1 MNSAADLGKAPVSS
15 LVLRLAIP
23 AMIAQFVNVLYS
35 IIDRMYIGHIPA
47 IGPDAL
53 AGVGVCG
60 PIVTLLSSFGTLVGI
75 GGSILFGIR
84 LGEKNIPKA
93 RQILSNAF
101 LMLTCFSL
109 VLTAAFLLLKD
120 QLLMWFGASSV
131 TFAYADT
138 YLTIYTA
145 GTFFA
150 LMATGLN
157 YFINSQGFPLA
168 GMATVLIGAVFN
180 ILLDPLFIFVFHM
193 DVAGAAIATV
203 ISQMASCAFALSFL
217 FGKKVKVR
225 ITFGGYSRRLM
236 GRILYLGMSPFLIL
250 ATDSVLLIVMNTVL
264 QTYGGPSQGDMLI
277 TCATIVQSY
286 MQLITSPMIGI
297 SGGSQAIISYN
308 YGAGEAKRV
317 KKTVSCTL
325 KLMLAFTVLMFII
338 SRFLPRVF
346 VLLFTSVPEYMD
358 FSVWG
363 IQTFTLMIIPL
374 SFQYVF
380 VDSLTALERTKTA
393 LALSVLRK
401 SMYVAGTILLPLFF
415 GAASAFYGEPLA
427 DGISS
432 VITSAVFLLLI
443 DRHLN
448 RRSRQL
454 SQPAV
459 RPHSQRLQGD

>member
-1 MNSAADLGKAPVSS
+1 MWPAP
-15 LVLRLAIP
+15 P
-23 AMIAQFVNVLYS
+23 
-35 IIDRMYIGHIPA
+35 
-47 IGPDAL
+47 
-53 AGVGVCG
+53 
-60 PIVTLLSSFGTLVGI
+60 
-75 GGSILFGIR
+75 
-84 LGEKNIPKA
+84 
-93 RQILSNAF
+93 
-101 LMLTCFSL
+101 
-109 VLTAAFLLLKD
+109 
-120 QLLMWFGASSV
+120 
-131 TFAYADT
+131 
-138 YLTIYTA
+138 
-145 GTFFA
+145 
-150 LMATGLN
+150 
-157 YFINSQGFPLA
+157 
-168 GMATVLIGAVFN
+168 
-180 ILLDPLFIFVFHM
+180 
-193 DVAGAAIATV
+193 IATV

-217 FGKKVKVR
+217 FSKKVKVR

-325 KLMLAFTVLMFII
+325 KLMLTFTVLMFII

-401 SMYVAGTILLPLFF
+401 SMYMAGTILLPLFF

-443 DRHLN
+443 DRHLAK
-448 RRSRQL
+448 RSV
-454 SQPAV
+454 SVSTPAEG
-459 RPHSQRLQGD
+459 PN

>member
-217 FGKKVKVR
+217 FSKKVKVR

-286 MQLITSPMIGI
+286 MQLSYFSHDRHQRRQPGDHQLQLRRRGSQKSQKDGGLHPEADAGLHRPDVYYFPFPSPGFCAAVYLRAGIHGFFRMGHPDVYPDDYSTQFPVCFCGFPHRPGADQNSSGPLRPAKIHVRGRNHTAASVFRSCLRLLRGAPGRRYQFRHNFRGI
-297 SGGSQAIISYN
+297 S
-308 YGAGEAKRV
+308 
-317 KKTVSCTL
+317 
-325 KLMLAFTVLMFII
+325 
-338 SRFLPRVF
+338 
-346 VLLFTSVPEYMD
+346 
-358 FSVWG
+358 
-363 IQTFTLMIIPL
+363 
-374 SFQYVF
+374 
-380 VDSLTALERTKTA
+380 
-393 LALSVLRK
+393 
-401 SMYVAGTILLPLFF
+401 
-415 GAASAFYGEPLA
+415 AA
-427 DGISS
+427 D
-432 VITSAVFLLLI
+432 
-443 DRHLN
+443 
-448 RRSRQL
+448 
-454 SQPAV
+454 
-459 RPHSQRLQGD
+459 